1 LAKLLLS
8 SSALMISLGIFVTTS
23 RGALLAILVMLLFCL
38 LKGRINWHILVLP
51 FLLGGALLLAPGS
64 LFTRL
69 QQSKETGGAG
79 RLYIWQTGAA
89 AFKDYFLAG
98 AGLDNFPVIYNHY
111 AEHALHFV
119 GLNRPA
125 HNIYLQIAVESGVIG
140 FLLFV
145 LVVASHLRY

>member
-1 LAKLLLS
+1 
-8 SSALMISLGIFVTTS
+8 
-23 RGALLAILVMLLFCL
+23 
-38 LKGRINWHILVLP
+38 
-51 FLLGGALLLAPGS
+51 FLLGGALLLAPGI

-69 QQSKETGGAG
+69 QQSEETGGAG

-98 AGLDNFPVIYNHY
+98 AGLDNFPVIYNNY

-145 LVVASHLRY
+145 LVVASHLRYASQRESSTMGAARFRLIASEAAACGMLVASFFLGLLW